1 MKIKQTVL
9 SFATAALVAC
19 TAVGSVASA
28 TAVSTT
34 GTEPWIEMESK
45 SLELDE
51 EAGNNS
57 FETAESISISSL
69 LNKTYPYMQ
78 GSFHINDKYADT
90 VDYYSFSITKNT
102 GSKGRVAITLYGIP
116 YGHDYDLYL
125 YDSSQKCIYS
135 SPKSGSS
142 TEVVKTPAVTSST
155 KYYVVVKA
163 KNVPDYSKSTYRLK
177 VDEYMVTKSVTS
189 SFEPRTLVAESGVWS
204 SDGIADKTSLPSD
217 AIVVSAKVSASA
229 PNTKAAY
236 NHTLRVKIGSGS
248 YIPVTW
254 KSGDI
259 DVPQL
264 VGKKCCGKWYV
275 GFKATMIPGVSALNY
290 ISMSGFRLKVEY
302 EYDSMPNV

>member
-1 MKIKQTVL
+1 MQLKKISVL
-9 SFATAALVAC
+9 VLVTACLC
-19 TAVGSVASA
+19 TNPVVSA
-28 TAVSTT
+28 
-34 GTEPWIEMESK
+34 
-45 SLELDE
+45 
-51 EAGNNS
+51 
-57 FETAESISISSL
+57 
-69 LNKTYPYMQ
+69 
-78 GSFHINDKYADT
+78 YADT
-90 VDYYSFSITKNT
+90 TIPFIDEGISLAYEIADNPKSDLDIADGTAYCTSTCSSKNAVSITVT
-102 GSKGRVAITLYGIP
+102 QTLQGRVAITLYGIP

-135 SPKSGSS
+135 SQKSGSS